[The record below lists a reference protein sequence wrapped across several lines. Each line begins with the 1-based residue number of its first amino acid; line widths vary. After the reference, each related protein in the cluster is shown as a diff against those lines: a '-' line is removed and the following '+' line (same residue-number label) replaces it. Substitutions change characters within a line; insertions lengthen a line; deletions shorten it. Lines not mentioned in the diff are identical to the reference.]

1 MLVANGPEVKVFSKF
16 EGTVQMANFSNY
28 AQVPEDKIGLQL
40 PIQDLD
46 LLLEHVQ
53 WSSLEMELAAINF
66 LRDIAQFYVDGY
78 VVLPYITAIS
88 GVNAILETVRSQYN
102 QFD

>member
-1 MLVANGPEVKVFSKF
+1 MLVANGTEVKVFLKF

-28 AQVPEDKIGLQL
+28 AQFPEDKIGLQL
-40 PIQDLD
+40 PIQDID
-46 LLLEHVQ
+46 FLLEHVQ
-53 WSSLEMELAAINF
+53 WSSLELELAAINF

-88 GVNAILETVRSQYN
+88 GVNAILETVRS
-102 QFD
+102 